1 MATTAISLPTLDALR
16 NHVLETLCA
25 RDRLDA
31 VQSPLFQSVI
41 TQAGR
46 ATGLFF
52 KVHGPRQL
60 QSYAVWAGAE
70 RRILFY
76 DAAGTRFAE
85 TRLKKGPE
93 VKELAEGQLAVPR
106 P

>member
-1 MATTAISLPTLDALR
+1 MATTAVSLPTLGSLR
-16 NHVLETLCA
+16 SHVLQTLCA

-31 VQSPLFQSVI
+31 TQTPLFQSVI
-41 TQAGR
+41 IQAGR

-52 KVHGPRQL
+52 KVQGPRQL

-70 RRILFY
+70 KRILFY
-76 DAAGTRFAE
+76 DAAGERFAE

-93 VKELAEGQLAVPR
+93 LKGLETAPA
-106 P
+106 